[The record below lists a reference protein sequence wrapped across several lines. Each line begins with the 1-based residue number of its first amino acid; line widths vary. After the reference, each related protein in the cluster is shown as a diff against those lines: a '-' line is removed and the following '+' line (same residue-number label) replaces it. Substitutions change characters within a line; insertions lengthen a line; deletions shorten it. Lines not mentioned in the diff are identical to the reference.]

1 MTLKTQV
8 GIIGSGP
15 AGLLLSQLLHV
26 HGIESIILEK
36 HTRAHVEGRIRAG
49 ILEQGTVDILTEAGI
64 ADRLHREGITHS
76 GIGIQFND
84 MNHRI
89 GFKARDTGKTVTV
102 YGQTEVTKDLMNAH
116 ATRRH
121 NPYYE
126 STNVCV
132 SGIEEGDPALS
143 CLHQGKPLKVKCEF
157 IVGCD
162 GYHGVS
168 RQSIPS
174 NILKTYERVYPFG
187 WLGVLADVRPVSEE
201 LIYNKHEDGFA
212 LASQRSGTRS
222 RYYIQCGVNE
232 SVDDWSDDRFWSQ
245 LIHMFGEEVGARIET
260 GPSIEKSI
268 APLRSFVAEP
278 LRYKSLFLAGDAAH
292 VVPPTGAK
300 GLNLAAS
307 DVHYLSEGL
316 IDYYSNGN
324 TSGLDHYSERA
335 LARVWKAIRFSWW
348 FTHLTHRFPE
358 DETHGMAHK
367 LQIAELEY
375 LIHSESAKASL
386 AENYVG
392 LPF

>member
-15 AGLLLSQLLHV
+15 AGLLLSQLLHKQ
-26 HGIESIILEK
+26 GIDSVILEK
-36 HTRAHVEGRIRAG
+36 HSRAHVEGRIRAG
-49 ILEQGTVDILTEAGI
+49 ILEQGTVDMLDEAGVGE
-64 ADRLHREGITHS
+64 RLHEEGLIHD
-76 GIGIQFND
+76 GIGIQFNGV
-84 MNHRI
+84 NHRI

-102 YGQTEVTKDLMNAH
+102 YGQTEVTKDLMDAH
-116 ATRRH
+116 ATRGQD
-121 NPYYE
+121 PFYE
-126 STNVCV
+126 AEDVRI
-132 SGIEEGDPALS
+132 SGIEAGTPTLK
-143 CLHQGKPLKVKCEF
+143 CLFQGKGLEVQCKI

-174 NILKTYERVYPFG
+174 DVLNTFERVYPFG
-187 WLGVLADVRPVSEE
+187 WLGVLADVKPVSEE
-201 LIYNKHEDGFA
+201 LIYNNHKNGFA
-212 LASQRSGTRS
+212 LASQRSATRS
-222 RYYIQCGVNE
+222 RYYIQCELNE
-232 SVDDWSDDRFWSQ
+232 SVEAWSDDRFWET
-245 LIHMFGEEVGARIET
+245 LIHMFGEEVGPKIET

-278 LRYKSLFLAGDAAH
+278 MRYKSLFLAGDSAH

-307 DVHYLSEGL
+307 DVHYLTEGL
-316 IDYYSNGN
+316 VDYFSTGS
-324 TSGLDHYSERA
+324 TCGLDLYSDRA
-335 LARVWKAIRFSWW
+335 LARVWTAIRFSWW

-358 DETHGMAHK
+358 SETHDMAYK

-375 LIHSESAKASL
+375 LVQSESARASL

>member
-15 AGLLLSQLLHV
+15 AGLLLSQLLHKQ
-26 HGIESIILEK
+26 GIDSVILEK
-36 HTRAHVEGRIRAG
+36 HSRAHVEGRIRAG
-49 ILEQGTVDILTEAGI
+49 ILEQGTVDMLDEAGVGE
-64 ADRLHREGITHS
+64 RLHEEGLIHD
-76 GIGIQFND
+76 GIGIQFNGV
-84 MNHRI
+84 NHRI

-102 YGQTEVTKDLMNAH
+102 YGQTEVTKDLMDAH
-116 ATRRH
+116 ADRGQD
-121 NPYYE
+121 PFYE
-126 STNVCV
+126 AEDVRI
-132 SGIEEGDPALS
+132 SGIEAGTPTLK
-143 CLHQGKPLKVKCEF
+143 CLFQGKGLEVQCKI

-168 RQSIPS
+168 RQSFPS
-174 NILKTYERVYPFG
+174 DVLNTFERVYPFG
-187 WLGVLADVRPVSEE
+187 WLGVLADVKPVSEE
-201 LIYNKHEDGFA
+201 LIYNNHKNGFA
-212 LASQRSGTRS
+212 LASQRSATRS
-222 RYYIQCGVNE
+222 RYYIQCELNE
-232 SVDDWSDDRFWSQ
+232 SVEEWSDDRFWET
-245 LIHMFGEEVGARIET
+245 LIHMFGEEVGPKIET

-278 LRYKSLFLAGDAAH
+278 MRYKSLFLAGDSAH

-307 DVHYLSEGL
+307 DVHYLTEGL
-316 IDYYSNGN
+316 VDYFSTGS
-324 TSGLDHYSERA
+324 TCGLDLYSDRA
-335 LARVWKAIRFSWW
+335 LARVWTAIRFSWW

-358 DETHGMAHK
+358 SETHGMAYK

-375 LIHSESAKASL
+375 LVKSESARASL